1 MEYYGKILCI
11 SYKDLTY
18 DDRPVIREDGKA
30 DYSKSRALRGHHP
43 SMLSIEVIGE
53 FYKFAHNFL
62 NLFIVVFLLNRSMI
76 ISAKET
82 FNSCFLSAI
91 MILLRFNPS

>member
-30 DYSKSRALRGHHP
+30 DYSKSRARRHPAAGTHPGIYGERFGH
-43 SMLSIEVIGE
+43 
-53 FYKFAHNFL
+53 
-62 NLFIVVFLLNRSMI
+62 
-76 ISAKET
+76 
-82 FNSCFLSAI
+82 
-91 MILLRFNPS
+91 

>member
-43 SMLSIEVIGE
+43 SMLSMEELAPIMSVVHDAGRHIGC
-53 FYKFAHNFL
+53 
-62 NLFIVVFLLNRSMI
+62 VVSGATRYYY
-76 ISAKET
+76 
-82 FNSCFLSAI
+82 
-91 MILLRFNPS
+91 R